1 IYNCG
6 AVNVTGGTVE
16 ATGSNGR
23 AIHNAD
29 GGTITISGNAAVSAT
44 TGQAIY
50 NASTGEIKVTGGTVT
65 ATSGNAIRNQ
75 STGTVKV
82 EGGAVSSPNQA
93 IWNNAAGTVTVSD
106 GKVTASG
113 SSGKAIYNYDAGG
126 TVNVS
131 GGTVEA
137 TDPNAIAI
145 YNVNT
150 GTVNVSGG
158 TVSAAAGNAIYNV
171 STGKITISN
180 NATVTSA
187 NTNDGTIYLFAVPSS
202 GESKVVL
209 DIQGGT
215 VENTSADGYAVYFN
229 TNGTGVTYDTL
240 SAYYTKTGGT
250 VGKVYPEAP
259 TNVVEIT
266 SGSNTTL
273 YTTLAGAITAA
284 TTGDTLKV
292 IADIDLG
299 TGVGVINGK
308 TLTLDLNGH
317 TVTNSGTNGS
327 SAVIKLDNGASLTV
341 TDGSSGQNGTL
352 EAVNY
357 AIWNISTGAVTISGG
372 TLKATG
378 ENGKAI
384 YNSPFADNTANGT
397 ITVNGGTVTATGTS
411 GYAISGS
418 AGAVNVSS
426 GTVSATGASGSAI
439 DSSGAITVSGGTVTA
454 TGASGIAIDSVGA
467 VTVSGSAKVSAATGN
482 AIFNYGAGKITISD
496 SAEVTSANTSAT
508 SGTIF
513 LQYVPNGIDNLLTL
527 DIQGGTVQNT
537 ADPAGYSV
545 YFADAS
551 GVTAA
556 NLGTYYSHTG
566 GTVGRLYPAA
576 VELLD
581 SGDTFKGSYAT
592 LAAAIGAA
600 QTNDKLVINETIDLG
615 SGAGVEI

>member
-1 IYNCG
+1 MESGTVTATTGKAIYNCG

-273 YTTLAGAITAA
+273 YTTPRRCDHSCNDRRHAESHCRYRPRHRRRC
-284 TTGDTLKV
+284 
-292 IADIDLG
+292 
-299 TGVGVINGK
+299 NQR
-308 TLTLDLNGH
+308 
-317 TVTNSGTNGS
+317 
-327 SAVIKLDNGASLTV
+327 
-341 TDGSSGQNGTL
+341 QN
-352 EAVNY
+352 
-357 AIWNISTGAVTISGG
+357 
-372 TLKATG
+372 
-378 ENGKAI
+378 
-384 YNSPFADNTANGT
+384 P
-397 ITVNGGTVTATGTS
+397 
-411 GYAISGS
+411 
-418 AGAVNVSS
+418 
-426 GTVSATGASGSAI
+426 
-439 DSSGAITVSGGTVTA
+439 
-454 TGASGIAIDSVGA
+454 
-467 VTVSGSAKVSAATGN
+467 
-482 AIFNYGAGKITISD
+482 
-496 SAEVTSANTSAT
+496 
-508 SGTIF
+508 
-513 LQYVPNGIDNLLTL
+513 
-527 DIQGGTVQNT
+527 
-537 ADPAGYSV
+537 
-545 YFADAS
+545 DA
-551 GVTAA
+551 
-556 NLGTYYSHTG
+556 
-566 GTVGRLYPAA
+566 
-576 VELLD
+576 
-581 SGDTFKGSYAT
+581 
-592 LAAAIGAA
+592 
-600 QTNDKLVINETIDLG
+600 
-615 SGAGVEI
+615 